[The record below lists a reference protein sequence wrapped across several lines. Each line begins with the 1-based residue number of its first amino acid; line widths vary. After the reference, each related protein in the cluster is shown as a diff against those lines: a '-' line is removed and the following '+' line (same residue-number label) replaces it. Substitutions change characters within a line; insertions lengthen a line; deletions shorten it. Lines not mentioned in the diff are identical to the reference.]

1 MRSNV
6 KKLCPFISYCVR
18 LALSLPANISVMK
31 LNVLICTYNE
41 GIARIPDMLL
51 APRQDVSYIISLQYT
66 DESFLRAVPEVL
78 HRRADV
84 RLLPLE
90 GKGLC
95 RNRNNALNAADGDI
109 ALIADDDC
117 RYCDEYFNRIIKTFT
132 DRPDVDI
139 AQFKI
144 HTYEGIDVKPYRD
157 YAYSYR
163 NNPKGM
169 YPTSAELALRVA
181 SVRGR
186 VCFDERLGGLG
197 TDRLPCGEED
207 ILLHDAM
214 KSGLSVWFFPYFV
227 VDAPYESTG
236 HRVYTDRKVM
246 MAQGAV
252 NYHIHGWSAWLR
264 MVKFALVG
272 ACRGKGN
279 FFRLLNG
286 ACSGIVFYKK
296 VIAHENIAD
305 RRGK

>member
-1 MRSNV
+1 
-6 KKLCPFISYCVR
+6 
-18 LALSLPANISVMK
+18 MK
-31 LNVLICTYNE
+31 LNVLVCTYNE
-41 GIARIPDMLL
+41 GIGRIPDMLL
-51 APRQDVSYIISLQYT
+51 APRADVSYIVSMQYT
-66 DESFLRAVPEVL
+66 DEVFLRRIPAVL
-78 HRRADV
+78 FQRTDV
-84 RLLPLE
+84 RLLQMK

-95 RNRNNALNAADGDI
+95 RNRNNALNAADGEI

-117 RYCDEYFNRIIKTFT
+117 HYRDEYFDRIIQTFT

-144 HTYEGIDVKPYRD
+144 HSYEDIDVKPYRD

-163 NNPKGM
+163 DNPKGM

-186 VCFDERLGGLG
+186 VCFDERCGLG
-197 TDRLPCGEED
+197 TDFLPCGEED
-207 ILLHDAM
+207 ILLHDALQA
-214 KSGLSVWFFPYFV
+214 GLSVWFFPFFV

-246 MAQGAV
+246 MAQGFV

-272 ACRGKGN
+272 ACKGKGN

-286 ACSGIVFYKK
+286 ACSGIVFYKRMN
-296 VIAHENIAD
+296 AHENITD